1 MKNIVIQSILILGFN
16 SILNAQEIP
25 EEFIENE
32 IYNLSVDIGENW
44 ESYTTLGSP
53 RFQLSQNEL
62 NQLNIHSRFGF
73 QSINNSIALYGFGH
87 FTFNNNFYGYLYP
100 RIVNDIDAFPR
111 YSGIPRDITRGGF
124 NSGETDL
131 SGIGYQSDWL
141 TIQLGRGREN
151 WGAGTNIQLALSK
164 NSPPYDYGMIGLD
177 MKNIRVKYIHG
188 FLESTE
194 LNVNRYITARGVEWT
209 NKKTLIF
216 GLTETVIYSGE
227 NRPID
232 LGYMNPISTHLE
244 IELNNRLNTLGTGSA
259 NAVWQVSLDWMVSP
273 KIRLSGNLLYDEFVL
288 DKIQFDEGKEN
299 GIAYSGRLSYTPIK
313 TKISQLSTYFS
324 LITIGTPTFRHGSG
338 SNNFIIRDHPLGW
351 KYGSD
356 GTEVSTGFNYMK
368 GNNIFVNGV
377 VGKRKIGEESITSRP
392 YDVYEDYLAGS
403 FPSGIV
409 NEKNFY
415 SLSMKWIWKLNLQF
429 EAKVEWDDLD
439 GSQLIFGTNIYFPKN
454 FKL

>member
-1 MKNIVIQSILILGFN
+1 MQSHGIL
-16 SILNAQEIP
+16 
-25 EEFIENE
+25 
-32 IYNLSVDIGENW
+32 
-44 ESYTTLGSP
+44 
-53 RFQLSQNEL
+53 
-62 NQLNIHSRFGF
+62 
-73 QSINNSIALYGFGH
+73 
-87 FTFNNNFYGYLYP
+87 
-100 RIVNDIDAFPR
+100 
-111 YSGIPRDITRGGF
+111 
-124 NSGETDL
+124 
-131 SGIGYQSDWL
+131 
-141 TIQLGRGREN
+141 
-151 WGAGTNIQLALSK
+151 
-164 NSPPYDYGMIGLD
+164 
-177 MKNIRVKYIHG
+177 
-188 FLESTE
+188 LEVFE
-194 LNVNRYITARGVEWT
+194 Q
-209 NKKTLIF
+209 K
-216 GLTETVIYSGE
+216 
-227 NRPID
+227 
-232 LGYMNPISTHLE
+232 
-244 IELNNRLNTLGTGSA
+244 
-259 NAVWQVSLDWMVSP
+259 
-273 KIRLSGNLLYDEFVL
+273 
-288 DKIQFDEGKEN
+288 FDEGKEN

-338 SNNFIIRDHPLGW
+338 TNNFVIRDHPLGW

-429 EAKVEWDDLD
+429 EAKVEWDNLD